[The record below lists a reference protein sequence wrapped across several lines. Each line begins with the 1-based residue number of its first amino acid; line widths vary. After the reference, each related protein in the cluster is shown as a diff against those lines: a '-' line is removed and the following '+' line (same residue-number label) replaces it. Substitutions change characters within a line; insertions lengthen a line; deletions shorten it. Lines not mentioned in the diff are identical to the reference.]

1 MKVTS
6 SDTNV
11 SVAMPGLL
19 DPTCKWLHDTI
30 SHHTDIY
37 TQCFFPNH
45 YPDHLDLGGG
55 GGTTW
60 DGTIRKLMLPGLL
73 FHHETP
79 SKDWF
84 YDELKPWVHYIPI
97 DMTLENLHKQFL
109 WAEDNPEEAKMIA
122 RQGQEFVKNMRTKEW
137 MDEVYDR
144 YFVRQLG
151 EIVDAYQPS
160 KEGEKENVDTI
171 LAEYERSSGGKHHLL
186 TSVCNAKGCTFEDGF
201 RLDSTTFRGFHN
213 DERSFA

>member
-1 MKVTS
+1 
-6 SDTNV
+6 
-11 SVAMPGLL
+11 MPGFIDLFL
-19 DPTCKWLHDTI
+19 QMTPLYNSC
-30 SHHTDIY
+30 HTDIY
-37 TQCFFPNH
+37 AQCFFPIHNA
-45 YPDHLDLGGG
+45 DHLDLGGG

-60 DGTIRKLMLPGLL
+60 DGTIRKLMLPGVL

-97 DMTLENLHKQFL
+97 DMTLENLHKKYL
-109 WAEDNPEEAKMIA
+109 WAEANREEAQKIA

-137 MDEVYDR
+137 MDETYDK

-151 EIVDAYQPS
+151 EIVNSYQPS
-160 KEGEKENVDTI
+160 PDGEKESVDTI

-186 TSVCNAKGCTFEDGF
+186 TSVCNAKGCNFEDGF
-201 RLDSTTFRGFHN
+201 RLDSATFREFES
-213 DERSFA
+213 DERAFVV